1 MDETWKQY
9 EEKIRTEGYNKG
21 KDDGY
26 TLGKDDGY
34 TLGKGDG
41 YTLGKETGFRLGT
54 TNGKDEE
61 RNNIALKMLRYN
73 VDTQFIM
80 QMTSISQDEL
90 KALKQQMEEYE

>member
-21 KDDGY
+21 K
-26 TLGKDDGY
+26 
-34 TLGKGDG
+34 
-41 YTLGKETGFRLGT
+41 ETGFKLGT

-61 RNNIALKMLRYN
+61 RNNIALKMLRHN

-90 KALKQQMEEYE
+90 KTLKQQIEEYE